1 MKLQIALFILLI
13 FKINSYCQTANFNFD
28 QYNIKIENS
37 KLNVTS
43 KSGKLFLEKNFN
55 NPHELSIDLDSD
67 GINEY
72 LIIDEKKDSSRI
84 LYTLYIFN
92 TVDSFYVADS
102 IPSGCL
108 EPYIYF
114 SKETNK
120 NIIVTGNS
128 KFDSFNKDSED
139 TFIPIN
145 CWIYDNAEIF
155 SVNDEVYN
163 IFISE
168 NEKLIDIIDAHF
180 SMNSE
185 DCKSTETIKAAIA
198 AVYAN
203 YISAGEKILANQ
215 FLKKYYHCNDLEK
228 FKQTLNELL

>member
-1 MKLQIALFILLI
+1 MKLQIALFILLT
-13 FKINSYCQTANFNFD
+13 FEINSYCQTGNFNFNN
-28 QYNIKIENS
+28 YNVKIENS
-37 KLNVTS
+37 KLDVTD
-43 KSGKLFLEKNFN
+43 KAGKLFLERNFN
-55 NPHELSIDLDSD
+55 NPHDLMFDLDGD

-72 LIIDEKKDSSRI
+72 LIIDEKKDISKS
-84 LYTLYIFN
+84 LYTIYIYN
-92 TVDSFYVADS
+92 TVDTFYVADS
-102 IPSGCL
+102 IYSGYF

-128 KFDSFNKDSED
+128 KFDSLNKEGEDS
-139 TFIPIN
+139 FVPIN
-145 CWIYDNAEIF
+145 CWIFNNDEIF

-168 NEKLIDIIDAHF
+168 NEKLIDVIDEHF
-180 SMNSE
+180 SMNTE
-185 DCKSTETIKAAIA
+185 DCKSTEAVKAAIA

-215 FLKKYYHCNDLEK
+215 FLKKYYHCDDLEK